1 MFRTPLAVALVAF
14 CAQAREIDDYRRDSP
29 PPSYVP
35 KVIKK
40 ESAYDLPT
48 RRRSRPQ
55 SSHGYGRPVKPRPA
69 PQYFYPVND
78 YEEPSKPSYDEKPDK
93 KKLVVV
99 RRKRPAIN
107 LKNDYN
113 SKSVVEAESF
123 RDYIKPTKPK
133 STPRRSYKPRGYDP
147 KPKYGSLY
155 QRDSYQPDYGR
166 QSYGY

>member
-14 CAQAREIDDYRRDSP
+14 CAQARESDDYRRNSP
-29 PPSYVP
+29 PPSYATTKRVF
-35 KVIKK
+35 KK
-40 ESAYDLPT
+40 ESVYDLP
-48 RRRSRPQ
+48 RRRSSRPR
-55 SSHGYGRPVKPRPA
+55 SSHGYGRPVKPKPA

-78 YEEPSKPSYDEKPDK
+78 YKEPSKPTYEEKPDK
-93 KKLVVV
+93 KKLVIV
-99 RRKRPAIN
+99 RSKGPA
-107 LKNDYN
+107 LKTDY
-113 SKSVVEAESF
+113 KSVVDAANF

-133 STPRRSYKPRGYDP
+133 STSRRSYKPRGYDP